1 LYTYD
6 NKIKGTT
13 MAANKQTTIR
23 VDSWLA
29 EALAEISSTMEAGH
43 RLRKPTMSIV
53 ISRLV
58 AKYNKDE
65 INKCIDQD
73 NERNGVAMFNG
84 VATKGDIVMAIT
96 GQSAVYT
103 VMDII
108 ELEHGG
114 KALDLFPKDK
124 WTEDPIHGRTAFF
137 DYAILKR
144 GVDNAK

>member
-1 LYTYD
+1 MVV
-6 NKIKGTT
+6 K
-13 MAANKQTTIR
+13 KQTTIR

-29 EALAEISSTMEAGH
+29 EALSEISSTMDIGY
-43 RLRKPTMSIV
+43 RLHKPTMSIV

-65 INKCIDQD
+65 INKGIGKD
-73 NERNGVAMFNG
+73 NEPDGVAMSNG
-84 VATKGDIVMAIT
+84 IATKGDIVMAIT

-103 VMDII
+103 VMDVV

-114 KALDLFPKDK
+114 KALDLSPKDK
-124 WTEDPIHGRTAFF
+124 WTENPIHGRTAFF

-144 GVDNAK
+144 GTHDEK